1 MTTITEKKKVL
12 IFSMAYFPR
21 FVGGAEVA
29 IKEITDR
36 LGDQFEFHMI
46 TLRYDSNLPRVS
58 RVGNVLVHRIGFS
71 IAHPSIADLRRFPL
85 RLLKPWYQLAAY
97 VHARALHAQYHYDL
111 VWSMMG
117 HTAGVPGGLFKRF
130 HPRVP
135 YVLTIQEGDPPEHIE
150 RQMRIFGPLFPAGFT
165 RADAV
170 QTISNFLGA
179 WAKRMGARNVVVVPN
194 GVDFVRFMKVI
205 SPSRRAELR
214 MRMRAKEDETLLIT
228 TSRLVP
234 KNGIDTV
241 IEALTL
247 LPERVR
253 FAVLGGGPEE
263 HRLRTL
269 VLDRG
274 LDGRVTF
281 LGEVPQEDLPDH
293 LVSADIFIRASRSE
307 GMGNSFIEAMAAG
320 LPTVGTDAGGIPD
333 FLTEGKTGFVCEPN
347 NPQSV
352 ADAVRRVLE
361 NPTAT
366 QQIVTRAQ
374 ELVRN
379 QYDWGVVTKAMQKL
393 FTSCL
398 SVVR

>member
-1 MTTITEKKKVL
+1 
-12 IFSMAYFPR
+12 
-21 FVGGAEVA
+21 
-29 IKEITDR
+29 
-36 LGDQFEFHMI
+36 
-46 TLRYDSNLPRVS
+46 
-58 RVGNVLVHRIGFS
+58 
-71 IAHPSIADLRRFPL
+71 
-85 RLLKPWYQLAAY
+85 
-97 VHARALHAQYHYDL
+97 
-111 VWSMMG
+111 
-117 HTAGVPGGLFKRF
+117 
-130 HPRVP
+130 
-135 YVLTIQEGDPPEHIE
+135 VLTIQEGDPPEHIE

>member
-1 MTTITEKKKVL
+1 
-12 IFSMAYFPR
+12 
-21 FVGGAEVA
+21 
-29 IKEITDR
+29 
-36 LGDQFEFHMI
+36 
-46 TLRYDSNLPRVS
+46 
-58 RVGNVLVHRIGFS
+58 
-71 IAHPSIADLRRFPL
+71 
-85 RLLKPWYQLAAY
+85 
-97 VHARALHAQYHYDL
+97 
-111 VWSMMG
+111 
-117 HTAGVPGGLFKRF
+117 
-130 HPRVP
+130 
-135 YVLTIQEGDPPEHIE
+135 
-150 RQMRIFGPLFPAGFT
+150 
-165 RADAV
+165 
-170 QTISNFLGA
+170 
-179 WAKRMGARNVVVVPN
+179 
-194 GVDFVRFMKVI
+194 
-205 SPSRRAELR
+205 
-214 MRMRAKEDETLLIT
+214 
-228 TSRLVP
+228 
-234 KNGIDTV
+234 
-241 IEALTL
+241 
-247 LPERVR
+247 
-253 FAVLGGGPEE
+253 
-263 HRLRTL
+263 
-269 VLDRG
+269 
-274 LDGRVTF
+274 VTF